1 MLSQQPKNALQLTVS
16 TPEPVMERIK
26 MSKREA
32 LAEYVVRDDQAD
44 QGGSLTWEESAA
56 ELAADEAAND
66 SEPIEDSVQ
75 TYLREIGQ
83 VSLLSAADEVVLAQ
97 DIING
102 LAAQATLQRQ
112 EMLRWSER
120 LPLERAVARG
130 DESRRRLI
138 QSNLR
143 LVVSIAKKYLG
154 SPLSFM
160 DLVQEGNIGLMRAVE
175 KFDYTRGN
183 RFSTYATWWVRQA
196 VTRALAEKSR
206 TIRLPVH
213 VNDSIGLIRR
223 TSEQLLQTL
232 GRQPDLEEIAQAIGW
247 SSKRVRRVLDASR
260 TLVSLE
266 APVGESAE
274 RRLKDVIPDVAQMT
288 PPEAAAQHLM
298 RQDLLEALEQLSERE
313 RAILSLRYGILD
325 GQQRTL
331 EEIGHI
337 LGFTRERIRQIEAE
351 ALKRL
356 RHSETVCHLR
366 DYLS

>member
-1 MLSQQPKNALQLTVS
+1 MLATEMQPVAIDYRETDEPSYDRSSADEREPAFRAGYKPETGQYVYQDVENDNLLRNAITTYLSEIGEVPLLTATEEVELAEQITRGKAARTQL
-16 TPEPVMERIK
+16 ELD
-26 MSKREA
+26 EA
-32 LAEYVVRDDQAD
+32 LTPQQRADLCAEIDLA
-44 QGGSLTWEESAA
+44 ESARHH
-56 ELAADEAAND
+56 L
-66 SEPIEDSVQ
+66 
-75 TYLREIGQ
+75 
-83 VSLLSAADEVVLAQ
+83 
-97 DIING
+97 IN
-102 LAAQATLQRQ
+102 A
-112 EMLRWSER
+112 
-120 LPLERAVARG
+120 
-130 DESRRRLI
+130 
-138 QSNLR
+138 NLR
-143 LVVSIAKKYLG
+143 LVVSIAKRYASYG
-154 SPLSFM
+154 IPLL
-160 DLVQEGNIGLMRAVE
+160 DLIQEGSIGLMRAVE
-175 KFDYTRGN
+175 KYDATTGN

-213 VNDSIGLIRR
+213 VNDSIALIRR

-247 SSKRVRRVLDASR
+247 SSKRVSRVLDAGRS
-260 TLVSLE
+260 LVSLE

-274 RRLKDVIPDVAQMT
+274 RRLKDVIPDIGQIT

-351 ALKRL
+351 ALNRL
-356 RHSETVCHLR
+356 RHSETGCHLR